1 MITEK
6 FIDKMNK
13 TYLEANSFLWQVKN
27 SVDIIN
33 ILRKAKRK
41 TKNKDRL
48 LQLEDC
54 ILDEKNSIEAKLQQL
69 EKEIAKFKNLFKN
82 KKL

>member
-69 EKEIAKFKNLFKN
+69 EKEIEKFKNLFKN